1 MPAWLYTSGPNGLW
15 VFMLLTV
22 ILGGGMAFVSGKSIA
37 ETWRP
42 LWQVPVYMLLLA
54 AAVRFMHFALFEEVL
69 VSARNFAVDFGIL
82 LAMSLA
88 GYRMA
93 RSQQMS
99 TQYAGLDQ

>member
-1 MPAWLYTSGPNGLW
+1 MPAWLYTSGPNGVW

-22 ILGGGMAFVSGKSIA
+22 VLGGGMAFVSGKSIA

-42 LWQVPVYMLLLA
+42 LWQVPVYMFLLA
-54 AAVRFMHFALFEEVL
+54 AGVRFLHFALFEEVL
-69 VSARNFAVDFGIL
+69 MSGRNFAVDFAIL

-93 RSQQMS
+93 RSQQMA